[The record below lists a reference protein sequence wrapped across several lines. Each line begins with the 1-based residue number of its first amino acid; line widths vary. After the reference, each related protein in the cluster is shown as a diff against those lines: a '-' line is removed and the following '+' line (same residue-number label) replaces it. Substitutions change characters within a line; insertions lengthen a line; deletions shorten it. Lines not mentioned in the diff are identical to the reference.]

1 MHCPTCQGDTKVL
14 ETRYVEE
21 NNSLKRRRECLSCGK
36 RFTTFEKLEDTVLMV
51 QKKNGR
57 MELFDKA
64 KILNGLV
71 KACEKRPIQMETL
84 QKIAFEIENELKGK
98 YEVVDSQIIGE
109 TILHRLLGL
118 DEVAYVRF
126 ASVYRQFDDIE
137 TFIREIE
144 SLREEKNNG
153 GRNPEISG
161 S

>member
-109 TILHRLLGL
+109 TILHPLL
-118 DEVAYVRF
+118 F
-126 ASVYRQFDDIE
+126 
-137 TFIREIE
+137 
-144 SLREEKNNG
+144 K
-153 GRNPEISG
+153 
-161 S
+161 